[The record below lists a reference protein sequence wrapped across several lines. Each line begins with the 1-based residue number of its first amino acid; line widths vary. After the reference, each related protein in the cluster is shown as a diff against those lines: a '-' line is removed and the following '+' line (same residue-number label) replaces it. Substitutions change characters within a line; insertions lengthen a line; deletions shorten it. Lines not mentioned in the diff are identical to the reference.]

1 LINVAL
7 VFTKGK
13 AMEFM
18 VVDAVTDE
26 IVEINFEYKTHA
38 EMWIEVFGKNYPNA
52 ELVVELA

>member
-1 LINVAL
+1 VVSA
-7 VFTKGK
+7 FTREN

-18 VVDAVTDE
+18 VIDAVTDE

>member
-1 LINVAL
+1 VAL
-7 VFTKGK
+7 AFTREK

-38 EMWIEVFGKNYPNA
+38 EMWIEVFGKNYPDA
-52 ELVVELA
+52 ELIVERS

>member
-1 LINVAL
+1 LKNVAL
-7 VFTKGK
+7 AFTREK

-38 EMWIEVFGKNYPNA
+38 EMWIEVFGKNYPDA
-52 ELVVELA
+52 ELIVERS